1 MVADV
6 GHGQLAVV
14 TWMITLHLD
23 YLDYPI
29 SVSTLGF
36 VFSDPLSGGVV
47 SLRRGGAG
55 RLVGYRERF
64 NIHLLLF
71 MDLMLMLELLML
83 ELLLMLMLLLLMMLL
98 LLHHDMV
105 LLLLHLLLLLRNGL
119 GQDRPRRRCGR
130 RGQTDDVGVSQE
142 LGRKA
147 VGNWDRT
154 RRALMAMTRS
164 GCGGNCRR
172 RRSPA

>member
-14 TWMITLHLD
+14 TWMITLRLD

-83 ELLLMLMLLLLMMLL
+83 ELLLILMLLLLKMLL

-105 LLLLHLLLLLRNGL
+105 LLLLHLLLLLLRDGL

-130 RGQTDDVGVSQE
+130 RRQTDDVGVSQE

-147 VGNWDRT
+147 VGI
-154 RRALMAMTRS
+154 AQ
-164 GCGGNCRR
+164 GGR
-172 RRSPA
+172 